1 MKLPPTML
9 SGPSEEA
16 PRGPG
21 QEEGVPTG
29 RGSSEALV
37 PSKDCICQAR
47 VPPVPS
53 ANVKNPGSCLWDPDQ
68 KVRRPSGVGPPD
80 PSCSG
85 ECRQALR
92 ADCSQK
98 GPCAGQAPHLS
109 FGLVLAAP
117 TATHAYQLASRVS
130 TEVTPSRT
138 LGPLHAK
145 EAVERLPPPHPMHHL
160 GEASRG

>member
-1 MKLPPTML
+1 M
-9 SGPSEEA
+9 
-16 PRGPG
+16 
-21 QEEGVPTG
+21 PTG

-85 ECRQALR
+85 VGKPCGLTAARKALVR
-92 ADCSQK
+92 GRPPIFPLGWCSLPQ
-98 GPCAGQAPHLS
+98 QPHT
-109 FGLVLAAP
+109 P
-117 TATHAYQLASRVS
+117 TN
-130 TEVTPSRT
+130 
-138 LGPLHAK
+138 
-145 EAVERLPPPHPMHHL
+145 
-160 GEASRG
+160 